1 MTAGSRWRVILLA
14 TAFIAAC
21 SGIPISS
28 IPRLIKLQGQ
38 LLDANPGEFM
48 FAVQLDARMAPPSGA
63 VPRIEL
69 AIRPAQPGAFEVVDE
84 KIPMRLTVAP
94 GATLGLEAPEAGRT
108 WLIYSLPP
116 ESQATL
122 TRIQATFKRLQ
133 TERDK
138 NKGGSVTIGI
148 AQDGLAARDPKF
160 NDTRW
165 ESWLQM
171 SRQDGFFKIWS
182 GTVGDLLK
190 AAEG

>member
-1 MTAGSRWRVILLA
+1 L
-14 TAFIAAC
+14 
-21 SGIPISS
+21 
-28 IPRLIKLQGQ
+28 KLKGE

-48 FAVQLDARMAPPSGA
+48 FAVQLDARMAPPPGA

-94 GATLGLEAPEAGRT
+94 TATLGLATPEAGRT

-122 TRIQATFKRLQ
+122 ARIQASFKRLQ
-133 TERDK
+133 AERDK

-160 NDTRW
+160 VDTRW

-171 SRQDGFFKIWS
+171 SRQDGFFEIWS
-182 GTVGDLLK
+182 GTVGDLLELAK
-190 AAEG
+190 S